1 MRHGRLALLKWR
13 LEIAR
18 ADRSFF
24 RDKREKAKPNRIGE
38 STEYSRELL
47 CLSGAERAL
56 DE

>member
-18 ADRSFF
+18 TDRSFS
-24 RDKREKAKPNRIGE
+24 RDKREEAKPNRIGQ

-47 CLSGAERAL
+47 CLSGAEWAL